1 MRFLRLGA
9 AGLRGEVGTA
19 LTHQLAIRYASA
31 LGTWVSITQ
40 KKDVPV
46 IGVATDTR
54 ASSEMLKSAVFS
66 GLLACECSIVD
77 FGIMPSA
84 VLHFG
89 IKKLKLDGGI
99 LIGAGHHPAGWNALV
114 GISASGACLTASEA
128 QEMLEIYHGNVFRTA
143 DWKSCGTI
151 SHAPET
157 VTFDYVDDLF
167 SSVDIDLI
175 RSRNFRIVTDFCNGS
190 GSVIF
195 SRIARK
201 ANLDAIVIND
211 SLSGKLPHD
220 PEPRPRTSAQVKA
233 IMKPLK
239 ADAGFVFSSDVGR
252 VALVT
257 DTCETLS
264 EEYTF
269 PLVAE
274 NILSGT
280 GPGKVIATNSCSTR
294 TLDQVVARH
303 CGKVCKGMTGE
314 TYTIDLMKEKNAV
327 LCGDGS
333 GGTALSSSSAA
344 GFDGFSSMMQILEL
358 MARRE
363 TSLSALAGM
372 LPRYH
377 IVKRTIPCRSVN
389 VYAAA
394 NKLIKLFPDAEFSN
408 LDGLRFDWEDG
419 WVHIRPSRTE
429 PSLRMI
435 LEWKSRA
442 VAEEKAMNIISMIE
456 RVVGE

>member
-19 LTHQLAIRYASA
+19 LTHQLTIRYASA
-31 LGTWVSITQ
+31 LGTWVSVTQ
-40 KKDVPV
+40 EKEQPV
-46 IGVATDTR
+46 IGLAMDTR
-54 ASSEMLKSAVFS
+54 ASSEMLKSAVVS
-66 GLLACECSIVD
+66 GLLACGCSIVD
-77 FGIMPSA
+77 FGITPSP

-89 IKKLKLDGGI
+89 VRKLKLDGGI

-114 GISASGACLTASEA
+114 GLSASGACLTPTES
-128 QEMLEIYHGNVFRTA
+128 QEMLEIYHGNVFRSA
-143 DWKSCGTI
+143 GWNGCGTI
-151 SHAPET
+151 RQAPET
-157 VTFDYVDDLF
+157 VVFDYVDDLF

-175 RSRNFRIVTDFCNGS
+175 RSRNFRIVADFCNGS
-190 GSVIF
+190 GSVLF

-201 ANLDAIVIND
+201 ANLDAVVIND
-211 SLSGKLPHD
+211 SLSGELPHG
-220 PEPRPRTSAQVKA
+220 PEPRPRNSAQVKS
-233 IMKPLK
+233 IMKPLN

-252 VALVT
+252 LALVT

-274 NILSGT
+274 NILSGS
-280 GPGKVIATNSCSTR
+280 GPGQIIATNTCSTR

-314 TYTIDLMKEKNAV
+314 TYTIELMKEKNAV

-333 GGTALSSSSAA
+333 GGTALSTSGAA
-344 GFDGFSSMMQILEL
+344 GFDGFASMLQILEL

-363 TSLSALAGM
+363 TSLSALASM

-377 IVKRTIPCRSVN
+377 IIKRTIPCRSVH
-389 VYAAA
+389 VYAASK
-394 NKLIKLFPDAEFSN
+394 KLIKLFPDAEFSS
-408 LDGLRFDWEDG
+408 LDGLRFDWADG
-419 WVHIRPSRTE
+419 WVHIRASRTE

-435 LEWKSRA
+435 LEWKTRA
-442 VAEEKAMNIISMIE
+442 EAEEKAMNIISMLE

>member
-1 MRFLRLGA
+1 MRFLRLGT

-31 LGTWVSITQ
+31 LGTWIAVTQ
-40 KKDVPV
+40 NKEHPV
-46 IGVATDTR
+46 VGIAMDTR
-54 ASSEMLKSAVFS
+54 VSSEMLRSAVIS
-66 GLLACECSIVD
+66 GLSACGCNIMD
-77 FGIMPSA
+77 FGITPSP
-84 VLHFG
+84 VFHFG
-89 IKKLKLDGGI
+89 VKKLALDGGI
-99 LIGAGHHPAGWNALV
+99 LIGAGHHPSGWNALV
-114 GISASGACLTASEA
+114 GVTSSGACLTATES
-128 QEMLEIYHGNVFRTA
+128 QEMLEIYHGNVFRTVQW
-143 DWKSCGTI
+143 DQCGTVRN
-151 SHAPET
+151 APET
-157 VTFDYVDDLF
+157 VSFDYVDDLF
-167 SSVDIDLI
+167 RSVDLDLI
-175 RSRNFRIVTDFCNGS
+175 RSRNFNIVADFCNGS

-195 SRIARK
+195 NRIARK
-201 ANLDAIVIND
+201 ANLNAVVIND
-211 SLSGKLPHD
+211 SLSGELPHD
-220 PEPRPRTSAQVKA
+220 PEPRPRSSAQVKA

-274 NILSGT
+274 NMLSGT
-280 GPGKVIATNSCSTR
+280 GPGKIIATNTCSTR

-314 TYTIDLMKEKNAV
+314 TYTIDLMKEKNAI

-333 GGTALSSSSAA
+333 GGTALNSSGAA
-344 GFDGFSSMMQILEL
+344 GFDGFGSMMQILEL

-363 TSLSALAGM
+363 TSLSALAGV

-377 IVKRTIPCRSVN
+377 IVKHTIPCRSVHA
-389 VYAAA
+389 YAATK
-394 NKLIKLFPDAEFSN
+394 KLIKLFPDAEFSD
-408 LDGLRFDWEDG
+408 LDGVRFDWPDG
-419 WVHIRPSRTE
+419 WVHIRASRTE

-435 LEWKSRA
+435 LEWKTRA
-442 VAEEKAMNIISMIE
+442 AAEEKAMNIISMVE

>member
-31 LGTWVSITQ
+31 LGTWISITQ
-40 KKDVPV
+40 KKETPV
-46 IGVATDTR
+46 IGIATDTR
-54 ASSEMLKSAVFS
+54 KSSEMLKSAVIS
-66 GLLACECSIVD
+66 GLLACGCSIVD
-77 FGIMPSA
+77 FGITPSP

-89 IKKLKLDGGI
+89 VRKLKLDGGV
-99 LIGAGHHPAGWNALV
+99 LIGAGHHPSGWNALV
-114 GISASGACLTASEA
+114 GLSASGACLTATES
-128 QEMLEIYHGNVFRTA
+128 QEMLEIYHGNVFNTA
-143 DWKSCGTI
+143 DWNNCGTI
-151 SHAPET
+151 KQAPET
-157 VTFDYVDDLF
+157 VAFDYVDDLF
-167 SSVDIDLI
+167 SNVDLDLI
-175 RSRNFRIVTDFCNGS
+175 RSRNFKIVTDFCNGS

-195 SRIARK
+195 NRIARK
-201 ANLDAIVIND
+201 ANLDAVVIND
-211 SLSGKLPHD
+211 SLSGELPHD
-220 PEPRPRTSAQVKA
+220 PEPRPRSSAQVKA

-280 GPGKVIATNSCSTR
+280 GPGKVIATNTCSTR

-327 LCGDGS
+327 LSGDGS
-333 GGTALSSSSAA
+333 GGTALGSSGAA
-344 GFDGFSSMMQILEL
+344 GFDGFGSMMQILEL

-377 IVKRTIPCRSVN
+377 IIKKTIPCRSVH
-389 VYAAA
+389 VYAAT
-394 NKLIKLFPDAEFSN
+394 NKLIKLFPDAEFSS

-419 WVHIRPSRTE
+419 WVHIRPSKTE

-435 LEWKSRA
+435 LEWKTRA
-442 VAEEKAMNIISMIE
+442 MAEEKAMNIISMVE